1 MFKIVL
7 DHALPHKLSYLRLYA
22 EMGYARLYLS
32 FDSGNLQW
40 FGKIERNRNTSR
52 TLTDKEYLYHRL
64 KHPVKKVLVEDE
76 DEIVVETKDG
86 AEERWLKP
94 RWLLREVRIKRTS
107 ARGR

>member
-32 FDSGNLQW
+32 FDGGNLQW
-40 FGKIERNRNTSR
+40 FGKIEKKRSVTK
-52 TLTDKEYLYHRL
+52 TLTDKEYFAHRL
-64 KHPVKKVLVEDE
+64 KHPIKRVLVEDE
-76 DEIVVETKDG
+76 DELVVETMDG

-94 RWLLREVRIKRTS
+94 RWLIREVRIKRVS
-107 ARGR
+107 SRGR